1 MYNTSRESNL
11 QIYHYQ
17 TGKDWDAVKEDAF
30 KSRIIETTM
39 KQILDSY
46 NEFMQDLI
54 AEAQEAY

>member
-1 MYNTSRESNL
+1 MYNTDRNSSL

-17 TGKDWDAVKEDAF
+17 AEKDRYAEKPDL

-46 NEFMQDLI
+46 NEFMQDLLT
-54 AEAQEAY
+54 EAQEAY